1 MKKNIVF
8 ALLASAIFLA
18 GLTGC
23 VSQKEHEGVVAQVQA
38 LESENTRLKAEA
50 LELSAKV
57 DEYEN
62 GKENLLVKVRNHF
75 EKKEYDE
82 AKQLAQTLHKKFNG
96 TSEDQQAQQIIQ
108 QIDKTLEEQKRTKEA
123 AESKAAAEKK
133 KNARDKAREIIRVS
147 KVYTGTPNSAGG
159 VDLYIVWKNM
169 SDKTIKYVDF
179 EAVPINAVGD
189 VVSCE
194 IRMSSTFYGQE
205 TGPYKKGQGNS
216 GAYLWENAWYNPSIT
231 SAQIRGIEVTYMD
244 GSSVTL
250 KQDEIQYVRY

>member
-123 AESKAAAEKK
+123 AESKAAVEKK
-133 KNARDKAREIIRVS
+133 KMRGIKQGRLSGFLKFIRGRPIQRGVSIYISYGRTCPTKRSNMLILRRFPLTLWAMWFPVKSAGHPLFMGRKPALIKKARGILAHISGKTHGIILPLLPHR
-147 KVYTGTPNSAGG
+147 Y
-159 VDLYIVWKNM
+159 
-169 SDKTIKYVDF
+169 
-179 EAVPINAVGD
+179 
-189 VVSCE
+189 
-194 IRMSSTFYGQE
+194 
-205 TGPYKKGQGNS
+205 
-216 GAYLWENAWYNPSIT
+216 
-231 SAQIRGIEVTYMD
+231 EV
-244 GSSVTL
+244 L
-250 KQDEIQYVRY
+250 KLHIWTALP

>member
-147 KVYTGTPNSAGG
+147 KVYTGTPNSAG
-159 VDLYIVWKNM
+159 VSIYISYGRTCPTKRSNM
-169 SDKTIKYVDF
+169 LILRRFPLTLWAMWFPVKSAGHPLFMGRKPALIKKV
-179 EAVPINAVGD
+179 
-189 VVSCE
+189 
-194 IRMSSTFYGQE
+194 
-205 TGPYKKGQGNS
+205 
-216 GAYLWENAWYNPSIT
+216 
-231 SAQIRGIEVTYMD
+231 RGILTHISGKTHGIILPLLPHRYEVLRLHIWTA
-244 GSSVTL
+244 L
-250 KQDEIQYVRY
+250 P

>member
-1 MKKNIVF
+1 MRKNIVF

-159 VDLYIVWKNM
+159 VDLYIVWKKCPTKRSNM
-169 SDKTIKYVDF
+169 LILRRFPLTLWAMWFPVKSAGHPLFMGRKPALIKK
-179 EAVPINAVGD
+179 A
-189 VVSCE
+189 
-194 IRMSSTFYGQE
+194 
-205 TGPYKKGQGNS
+205 
-216 GAYLWENAWYNPSIT
+216 
-231 SAQIRGIEVTYMD
+231 RGILAHISGKTHGIILPLLPHRYEVLRLHIWTA
-244 GSSVTL
+244 L
-250 KQDEIQYVRY
+250 P

>member
-38 LESENTRLKAEA
+38 LESENTRVKAEA

-133 KNARDKAREIIRVS
+133 KMRGIKQGRLSGFLKFIRGRPIQRGVSIYISYGRTCPTKRSNMLILRRFPLTLWAMWFPVKSAGHPLFMGRKPALIKKARGILAHISGKTHGIILPLLPHR
-147 KVYTGTPNSAGG
+147 Y
-159 VDLYIVWKNM
+159 
-169 SDKTIKYVDF
+169 
-179 EAVPINAVGD
+179 
-189 VVSCE
+189 
-194 IRMSSTFYGQE
+194 
-205 TGPYKKGQGNS
+205 
-216 GAYLWENAWYNPSIT
+216 
-231 SAQIRGIEVTYMD
+231 EVLRLHIWTA
-244 GSSVTL
+244 L
-250 KQDEIQYVRY
+250 P

>member
-1 MKKNIVF
+1 M
-8 ALLASAIFLA
+8 
-18 GLTGC
+18 
-23 VSQKEHEGVVAQVQA
+23 VAQVQA

-133 KNARDKAREIIRVS
+133 KKMRGIKQGRLSGFLKFIRGRPIQRGVS
-147 KVYTGTPNSAGG
+147 IYISYGRTCPTKRSNMLILRRFPLTLWAMWFPVKSAGHPLFMG
-159 VDLYIVWKNM
+159 RKPAL
-169 SDKTIKYVDF
+169 IKRPGEF
-179 EAVPINAVGD
+179 WRISLGK
-189 VVSCE
+189 
-194 IRMSSTFYGQE
+194 RM
-205 TGPYKKGQGNS
+205 
-216 GAYLWENAWYNPSIT
+216 
-231 SAQIRGIEVTYMD
+231 V
-244 GSSVTL
+244 
-250 KQDEIQYVRY
+250 

>member
-123 AESKAAAEKK
+123 AESKA
-133 KNARDKAREIIRVS
+133 
-147 KVYTGTPNSAGG
+147 
-159 VDLYIVWKNM
+159 
-169 SDKTIKYVDF
+169 TIKLLTRL
-179 EAVPINAVGD
+179 I
-189 VVSCE
+189 
-194 IRMSSTFYGQE
+194 STLFI
-205 TGPYKKGQGNS
+205 K
-216 GAYLWENAWYNPSIT
+216 
-231 SAQIRGIEVTYMD
+231 SADLHLTCIQI
-244 GSSVTL
+244 L
-250 KQDEIQYVRY
+250 IQLIHRAAFILPV

>member
-1 MKKNIVF
+1 MRKNIVF

-108 QIDKTLEEQKRTKEA
+108 QIDSQVFL
-123 AESKAAAEKK
+123 
-133 KNARDKAREIIRVS
+133 KNS
-147 KVYTGTPNSAGG
+147 FY
-159 VDLYIVWKNM
+159 
-169 SDKTIKYVDF
+169 YV
-179 EAVPINAVGD
+179 ASHN
-189 VVSCE
+189 
-194 IRMSSTFYGQE
+194 
-205 TGPYKKGQGNS
+205 
-216 GAYLWENAWYNPSIT
+216 
-231 SAQIRGIEVTYMD
+231 VTVHTMCD
-244 GSSVTL
+244 WQL
-250 KQDEIQYVRY
+250 IPP

>member
-1 MKKNIVF
+1 MRKNIVF

-96 TSEDQQAQQIIQ
+96 TSEDHRPSKSYSRLTRPWKNRNA
-108 QIDKTLEEQKRTKEA
+108 QKRQRNRKLPLK
-123 AESKAAAEKK
+123 SK

-147 KVYTGTPNSAGG
+147 KVYTGTAQFSGG

-194 IRMSSTFYGQE
+194 IRRSSTFYGQE
-205 TGPYKKGQGNS
+205 TGPYKKRPGEFWRISLGK
-216 GAYLWENAWYNPSIT
+216 
-231 SAQIRGIEVTYMD
+231 RMV
-244 GSSVTL
+244 
-250 KQDEIQYVRY
+250 